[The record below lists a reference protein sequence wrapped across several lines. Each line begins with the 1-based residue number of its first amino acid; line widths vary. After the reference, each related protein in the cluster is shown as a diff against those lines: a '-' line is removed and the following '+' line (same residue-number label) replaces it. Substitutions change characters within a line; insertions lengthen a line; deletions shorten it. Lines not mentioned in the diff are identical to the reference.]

1 MYGRA
6 FLGTMAGGLLA
17 APRAA
22 EAQPSG
28 KVPRV
33 GYLSVFSPSNPY
45 PPSEAFWQG
54 LHDLGW
60 IEGQNIA
67 IERRVAGGVRRH
79 AGGSRAGTPGTL
91 PDGPL
96 WARGGQRAAPGKPAG
111 LAGGQP
117 FPG

>member
-67 IERRVAGGVRRH
+67 IERRFAEGKATCRWSSPRSSSWSST
-79 AGGSRAGTPGTL
+79 SRPPRPSG
-91 PDGPL
+91 
-96 WARGGQRAAPGKPAG
+96 
-111 LAGGQP
+111 
-117 FPG
+117 